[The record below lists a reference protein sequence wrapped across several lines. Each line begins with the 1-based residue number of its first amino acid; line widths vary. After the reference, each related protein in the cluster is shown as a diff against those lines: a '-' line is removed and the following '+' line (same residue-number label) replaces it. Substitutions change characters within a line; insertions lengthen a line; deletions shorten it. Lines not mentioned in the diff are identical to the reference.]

1 MRATSGRISGLRM
14 RRAAPDESAREAL
27 FATYAEA
34 LRPDIESSLGW
45 HFDSQRSRFDS
56 LYPSVNIKEICL
68 HETGVGFLSL
78 ERRSSSL
85 HVRLLVLNPE
95 NRGNGIGSE
104 VLRRIE
110 LVAKRAGL
118 NVTLSAFVENER
130 TTLFYQRR
138 GYELVAA
145 DMHFVSLIKQ
155 TAAAR

>member
-1 MRATSGRISGLRM
+1 MRVTPQRISELRL

-34 LRPDIESSLGW
+34 LRPDIEDSLGW
-45 HFDSQRSRFDS
+45 HLDSQRSRFDS
-56 LYPSVNIKEICL
+56 LYSRVSIKEIFF

-85 HVRLLVLNPE
+85 HVRLLILNPE
-95 NRGNGIGSE
+95 NRGNGLGSE

-118 NVTLSAFVENER
+118 SVTLSAFARNKR
-130 TTLFYQRR
+130 TTLFYLRR

-145 DMHFVSLIKQ
+145 DVHFVSLIKQ